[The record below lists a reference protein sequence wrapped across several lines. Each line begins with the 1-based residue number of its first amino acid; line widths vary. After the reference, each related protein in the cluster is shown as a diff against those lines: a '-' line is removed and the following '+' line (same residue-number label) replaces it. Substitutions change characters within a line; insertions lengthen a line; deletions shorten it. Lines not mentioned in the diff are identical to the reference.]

1 PWLVFLLILVGVL
14 FLMRPPLR
22 WTVVIAVINLVVGIV
37 TPAIWDRLEPFQ
49 QRRIET
55 FFSPEK
61 DPLGAGYQI
70 IQSQVAIG
78 SGGLWGKGF
87 LEGSQ
92 TRLAYLPE
100 THTDF
105 IFAVL
110 GEEFGFVGAIVIV
123 ALYVLLIWR
132 IFRMALVANNNFAS
146 FVCIGVG
153 SMFAFHGIINIG
165 MTIGLAPVTGL
176 PLLLVSY
183 GGSSLLTNGLA
194 IGMVLGFG
202 VRRFE

>member
-1 PWLVFLLILVGVL
+1 
-14 FLMRPPLR
+14 
-22 WTVVIAVINLVVGIV
+22 VI
-37 TPAIWDRLEPFQ
+37 TPTIWDRLEPFQ

-55 FFSPEK
+55 FFSPDE

-78 SGGLWGKGF
+78 SGGTWGKGF
-87 LEGSQ
+87 QQGSQ
-92 TRLAYLPE
+92 TKLAYLPE

-110 GEEFGFVGAIVIV
+110 GEEFGFVGALTVI
-123 ALYVLLIWR
+123 ALYLVLIWR
-132 IFRMALVANNNFAS
+132 ILRTALIANNAFGS

-165 MTIGLAPVTGL
+165 MTIGLMPVTGL

-183 GGSSLLTNGLA
+183 GGSSLLTNGMA
-194 IGMVLGFG
+194 IGLVLGFG
-202 VRRFE
+202 VRRFD